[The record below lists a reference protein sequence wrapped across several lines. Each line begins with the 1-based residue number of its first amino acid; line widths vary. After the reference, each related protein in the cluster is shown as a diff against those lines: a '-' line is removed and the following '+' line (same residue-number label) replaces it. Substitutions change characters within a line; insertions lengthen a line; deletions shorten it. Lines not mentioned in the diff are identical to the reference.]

1 MIKTDKG
8 TLGRRGLLWLTVPG
22 YSPPT
27 VLSNTLD
34 LVCLVPL
41 SLAIRLSKQCDFLGG
56 VSAEEKRLKP

>member
-8 TLGRRGLLWLTVPG
+8 TLGRRDLLWLTIPG

-27 VLSNTLD
+27 VLRKTLD
-34 LVCLVPL
+34 LACLVPL

-56 VSAEEKRLKP
+56 VSVEKWLKP